1 MKLVRF
7 CDVTE
12 GFARKEGEGDISL
25 EYWQKEHKWF
35 FSVQNI
41 FLAIWKLSQNNLR
54 LLSRCKIERVFWHFI
69 PYDLLQC
76 PLLAQSGRHT
86 SFARNERKLRAISR
100 SD

>member
-54 LLSRCKIERVFWHFI
+54 
-69 PYDLLQC
+69 
-76 PLLAQSGRHT
+76 
-86 SFARNERKLRAISR
+86 
-100 SD
+100 